1 MADVNVNF
9 VLGNDEPIRADF
21 QLEPD
26 VTYTAEIVTS
36 TMSGNHPEL
45 RGRDLPNQ
53 HPMGAITG
61 LEDALEG
68 LSDDITAENNRA
80 IEAEEALDNKIDSEA
95 DTRADEITRV
105 EGLISD
111 EETRAKGVEQN
122 LASSIDSNHQAI
134 SNHVSNKNN
143 PHEVTKSQVGLGNCD
158 NTSDANKPIST
169 ATQTA
174 LDKKVSKVSIA
185 NRVYGTNSVGGQ
197 TTYDIDSFGKVDDV
211 KVGSTSVVT
220 NKVANLGTM
229 AGESTSDYSTTAQA
243 SLLYATAA
251 QGALASSAVQPEDL
265 ATVATS
271 GSYADLTDKPTN
283 FVTLNTEQVITGNKT
298 FSGIFRYPAG
308 KTYVT
313 TGNGGTSLGYWTY
326 DIDGGSNITFQTM
339 TASTRDINFKTNNGG
354 KLKYNSSEVA
364 KKTDINNG
372 TLTIQVNSVDV
383 GEFTANQSTAT
394 TANITVPTD
403 TSDLTNGADY
413 QTGTD
418 VANAVAVE
426 TTNRENADIALQGQ
440 IDAITA
446 SSDVKDIVGT
456 YAELQ
461 AYDTTTLGNNDIVK
475 VLQDEHE
482 NDETTY
488 YRWVITGGVGAWSL
502 IGSEGP
508 YYTISS
514 ANSTFV
520 TKTTEVNGHA
530 LSGNI
535 ALTASDVGA
544 LPDNTVIPTVNNGQ
558 LSVSVNGTSVGTF
571 TANQSGNTAVSITV
585 PTDTSDLTNGAG
597 YITGITSGDV
607 TTALGYTPYD
617 DTNPDG
623 FITGIS
629 SGDVTTA
636 LGYTPADSASL
647 AAVATSGDY
656 ADLINTPTVDQ
667 VYDGTSSNAQ
677 SGIAVASAISTKQD
691 SATALTTTNT
701 YYDSATSTLYIG

>member
-1 MADVNVNF
+1 MVDVNVNF
-9 VLGNDEPIRADF
+9 VLANDTPIQANF
-21 QLEPD
+21 GLEPD
-26 VTYTAEIVTS
+26 VTYRADIVVSAATRDHALLYNRDTA
-36 TMSGNHPEL
+36 
-45 RGRDLPNQ
+45 NQ
-53 HPMGAITG
+53 HPITAITG
-61 LEDALEG
+61 LNDVLDG
-68 LSDDITAENNRA
+68 LSQ
-80 IEAEEALDNKIDSEA
+80 
-95 DTRADEITRV
+95 
-105 EGLISD
+105 GISD
-111 EETRAKGVEQN
+111 EETRAKGVEQE
-122 LASSIDSNHQAI
+122 LTGSVDSNHQAI

-211 KVGSTSVVT
+211 KVGDTSVVT

-265 ATVATS
+265 AEVATS

-283 FVTLNTEQVITGNKT
+283 FVTLNTEQWVTGNKT

-394 TANITVPTD
+394 TVNITVPTD

-418 VANAVAVE
+418 VANAIAVE

-520 TKTTEVNGHA
+520 AKTTEVNGHA

-535 ALTASDVGA
+535 TLTAGDVGA

-585 PTDTSDLTNGAG
+585 PTDTGDLTNGAG

-623 FITGIS
+623 FISGITSGDVTAALGFTPYDDTNPDGYITGIT

-636 LGYTPADSASL
+636 LGYTPADSANL

-667 VYDGTSSNAQ
+667 VYDGTSANAQ

-691 SATALTTTNT
+691 SVTALTTTNT
-701 YYDSATSTLYIG
+701 YYSGNTLYIG